1 MKILLWGL
9 GVDFN
14 IIINNVVW
22 KRDIE
27 IIGFLESKKVKGIF
41 EDRKSVV

>member
-27 IIGFLESKKVKGIF
+27 IIGFLESKKVKA
-41 EDRKSVV
+41 

>member
-27 IIGFLESKKVKGIF
+27 IIGFLESKKVKGNRSF
-41 EDRKSVV
+41 S